1 MGVKPG
7 QRDLRRKQVSFETNN
22 VSLFS
27 LKCTYRGEK
36 RDPDADDEGEIKM
49 SVVIIRLSQG
59 MIDHPEEEKKN
70 K

>member
-1 MGVKPG
+1 MTCDENKLV
-7 QRDLRRKQVSFETNN
+7 LKQTMSP
-22 VSLFS
+22 LFI
-27 LKCTYRGEK
+27 KMHFYRGEK